1 MQQVPNG
8 KLLANRYHL
17 YTYIGQP
24 AFVFDESDPSVHLL
38 PLNSSINLL
47 ERVCHNLNHSV
58 QVVMSVIEPLV
69 WWIFVRDQSYTY
81 FTRHS
86 FVSKEFEAAQGC
98 QPPQQIRHSILLIA
112 RDSSGCTKPNP
123 KVLRLQYAL
132 RFLSGAIEPESTPN
146 HRQASSWRQP
156 SFFPRGFRVTA
167 GGCRTGN
174 LPAIRQPDAR

>member
-47 ERVCHNLNHSV
+47 ERVRQNRNRSV

-123 KVLRLQYAL
+123 KVLRLHYA
-132 RFLSGAIEPESTPN
+132 RPKIPFRCDRAGINS
-146 HRQASSWRQP
+146 QP
-156 SFFPRGFRVTA
+156 SASKFLASAIVLPKRFPGDRWWVSNREPTCDTA
-167 GGCRTGN
+167 T
-174 LPAIRQPDAR
+174 